1 MVVGKSYLL
10 HKIGSGFRF
19 GLFIY
24 ETLSHKKK
32 DTEDKTSLIWGRIY
46 SNLRER

>member
-19 GLFIY
+19 GLF
-24 ETLSHKKK
+24 KC
-32 DTEDKTSLIWGRIY
+32 DTGTYDKLVEMLILLFRG
-46 SNLRER
+46 EF